1 MIIYETKGIIAMVSI
16 VVAMDSKRGIGK
28 NNDLLF
34 RIPEDF
40 ERMKKL
46 TAGHPII
53 MGRRTFESIGR
64 VLPGRTNIV
73 ISRNPAAGKLVDESP
88 NLIFCSSLEEALR
101 VAKEKEER
109 ATPLRQGSEGQSEIF
124 IFGGGQVFKEAIE
137 KGLVDRLYLTIVEGD
152 YGADTFFPD
161 YSKFK
166 IVEKEERSDGK
177 YKYSFITLKRSKS
190 E

>member
-1 MIIYETKGIIAMVSI
+1 M
-16 VVAMDSKRGIGK
+16 
-28 NNDLLF
+28 
-34 RIPEDF
+34 
-40 ERMKKL
+40 
-46 TAGHPII
+46 
-53 MGRRTFESIGR
+53 
-64 VLPGRTNIV
+64 
-73 ISRNPAAGKLVDESP
+73 
-88 NLIFCSSLEEALR
+88 EEAIE
-101 VAKEKEER
+101 VAKKS
-109 ATPLRQGSEGQSEIF
+109 PGSEEIF